1 MTHTQEL
8 DSSMVAPIRI
18 LVADDNSMVRRSIRM
33 MLDAVDGLKV
43 IGEAE
48 DGREAINLVEELK
61 PDVVIM
67 DISMPNVDGLQATQ
81 VIHDMDT
88 DAHVLILSMYATPTF
103 VRQALR
109 NGAAGYVLKRTLS
122 DELLPALYRVHEGK
136 RFLSHLLDQSAADFA
151 DD

>member
-1 MTHTQEL
+1 MGT
-8 DSSMVAPIRI
+8 PIRI

-33 MLDAVDGLKV
+33 MLDAVDGIEV
-43 IGEAE
+43 IGEAK
-48 DGREAINLVEELK
+48 DGREAIDLVEELN

-67 DISMPNVDGLQATQ
+67 DISMPNVDGLQATRA
-81 VIHDMDT
+81 IHDMDT

-109 NGAAGYVLKRTLS
+109 NGAGGYVLKRTLS

-136 RFLSHLLDQSAADFA
+136 RFLSHLLDQSAADFVE
-151 DD
+151 D